1 VKLDVRQTGR
11 RTMAGI
17 PCAEEIQTTYENF
30 TARCPWCGFKNIF
43 NRASDLEDLEPI
55 AHKQVVCLNRDC
67 EQRFTISGDSINPAF
82 EMLIYDCY
90 ELRCAKHYAYCILNL
105 AQAFEVFFSQY
116 LRVELLYRPFALDS
130 DRDIEQLNDL
140 VELLYEKVKRHASA
154 AMRNLFFYQVL
165 QQRQARSLSEAE
177 ASINALPDRP
187 PEPSDASIESVTD
200 QRLSA
205 LLMRLKY
212 CKVGELRN
220 QVVHKRAYR
229 PKLDEVNE
237 ALRETREILL
247 PLASM
252 LRIQSDDLNWYMRSA

>member
-1 VKLDVRQTGR
+1 MT
-11 RTMAGI
+11 GI
-17 PCAEEIQTTYENF
+17 PCAQEIQTTYENF
-30 TARCPWCGFKNIF
+30 SARCPWCGFKNIF

-67 EQRFTISGDSINPAF
+67 GQPFTISGDLINPAF

-90 ELRCAKHYAYCILNL
+90 ELRCAKHYAYCILNS

-116 LRVELLYRPFALDS
+116 LRVQLLYRPFASDS

-140 VELLYEKVKRHASA
+140 AKLLYEKVKRHTFAR
-154 AMRNLFFYQVL
+154 MRNLFFDQVL
-165 QQRQARSLSEAE
+165 QQQQPSSLLEAE
-177 ASINALPDRP
+177 ARINALPEKPVEPPDR
-187 PEPSDASIESVTD
+187 SLESVAD

-205 LLMRLKY
+205 LLLRLKH